1 MQSSRI
7 GALEAALA
15 QVKQLLLQQQG
26 QGAGQRGVL
35 ATTCNHASTGSDCRA
50 FKQCWL
56 SSCAAMPVL
65 HVQQS
70 HHCRPHLPAWHF
82 SARYLA
88 TNAWHIFQA
97 ACRPAD
103 SWLPPAGKN
112 YDALLKQLRTE
123 LGGLKKKV
131 AALASLQ
138 IHSDG
143 DHAMLSGKAL
153 QGYR

>member
-1 MQSSRI
+1 MPH
-7 GALEAALA
+7 GLALM
-15 QVKQLLLQQQG
+15 
-26 QGAGQRGVL
+26 AG
-35 ATTCNHASTGSDCRA
+35 TCFWQPD
-50 FKQCWL
+50 W
-56 SSCAAMPVL
+56 
-65 HVQQS
+65 
-70 HHCRPHLPAWHF
+70 
-82 SARYLA
+82 
-88 TNAWHIFQA
+88 
-97 ACRPAD
+97 PAD

-131 AALASLQ
+131 AVLASLQ